1 VVELADTPPCL
12 GGRESRNASMNVRI
26 VPLLLNFKTKQ
37 MSKERETDVDTTW
50 DAWLNDMSD
59 REQPDACSVDNPDC
73 ENCGS

>member
-1 VVELADTPPCL
+1 VELADTPPCL

-37 MSKERETDVDTTW
+37 MSKDREKEVDTTW

-73 ENCGS
+73 EACGS

>member
-1 VVELADTPPCL
+1 
-12 GGRESRNASMNVRI
+12 MNVRI
-26 VPLLLNFKTKQ
+26 VPLLLNIKTKQ

-73 ENCGS
+73 EACGS